1 MTLTLVHQY
10 VKVSDELIAAAR
22 WLAQP
27 ELDSAILAEGNVS
40 QTDGE
45 GRFWVKASGHQ
56 LGSIDSTGFVLVDG
70 NPILAQ
76 FDSNLADQEV
86 KDALRQATM
95 AGGPAVP
102 SVETFMHAWLL
113 TLPGV
118 ECALHAHP
126 VPQVVLSSHPMA
138 AKICQHRLFPD
149 EIVCCG
155 PATVWVPYVD
165 PGLPLA
171 QAIRL
176 EVTTYIEQWSDFP
189 RTILLGN
196 HGLITLGGNLPQAK
210 SAFQMAVKSGRAWV
224 QALSLGWPETLS
236 EESIQRI
243 AGRPDE
249 HYRQR
254 LLWAAAS

>member
-1 MTLTLVHQY
+1 LTLTLVHQY

-76 FDSNLADQEV
+76 LDSNLADREV
-86 KDALRQATM
+86 KDALRQATI

-171 QAIRL
+171 QAIRR
-176 EVTTYIEQWSDFP
+176 EVTTYVEQWSDFP
-189 RTILLGN
+189 RAILLGN

>member
-22 WLAQP
+22 WLAYP
-27 ELDSAILAEGNVS
+27 ELDAAILAEGNVS

-56 LGSIDSTGFVLVDG
+56 LGSIDSNGFVLVDR

-76 FDSNLADQEV
+76 LDSNLADQEV
-86 KDALRQATM
+86 KDALRQATI

-118 ECALHAHP
+118 ECVLHAHP

-171 QAIRL
+171 QAIRQ

-254 LLWAAAS
+254 LLWSTAT